1 MIKIRQLGTIIAGI
15 VLITVLPSAYGQSRV
30 DLDKIAASQGEA
42 SPLVYT
48 TEDKEIPLIHP
59 GDFYNEK
66 ECTVRKGL
74 PNFYSKIKKGQEVT
88 IAFIGGSIT
97 QGEYCYR
104 LQTTQYMENTY
115 SGVRF
120 KWINAGVSG
129 TGTDL
134 GAFRIREQVL
144 QYNPD
149 LIFIEFAV
157 NGGYPD
163 GTEGMIRKIIKENP
177 STDICLIYTI
187 YTGQTVAYQKGDVPQ
202 VIKKLEDIAAHYQ
215 IPSIHLGMEAAKLEK
230 EGKLLWKG
238 SKETAAG
245 KILFSNDGV
254 HPIADGGNLY
264 AAAIARGL
272 KKTQKENIPSQVRSL
287 PDPLIGAEWEEAEMY
302 IPSQIASFDRSW
314 KEINTSENPSL
325 KKFSGWF
332 DTLMTTGKEGASFSF
347 GFEGDMFGL
356 FDIGGPEVGQ
366 VEILIDGKLVQLKEI
381 ATKGF
386 HLYEANDRIG
396 SYTLN
401 RFNSWCNNRYRGQYD
416 VIKLEKGI
424 HQVTVRIS
432 SEKADK
438 KKILGNG
445 KQDDIMEYP
454 EKYNQSVVYLGRI
467 LLRGKPIQCNP
478 IKGVPK
484 LVQQLKWDQKM
495 RRYEKADS
503 INPPAKN
510 VILFVGSSTIEN
522 WKSLE
527 KDFPKKTV
535 LNRGVSG
542 TKTIDLINYK
552 DRLITPYRPKQ
563 IFVYEGDNDIGYKW
577 SPEEILDQI
586 KKLFSILRK
595 EKPDAEIIF
604 ISIKPSVRRM
614 KDKDRIEKTNA
625 LIKEFAEQQSN
636 TSYADVYNAMLT
648 ASGDLFPEHYRE
660 DGLHLTAEGY
670 AVWKKVISQ
679 FIK

>member
-1 MIKIRQLGTIIAGI
+1 MIKIRQLGIIIAGI
-15 VLITVLPSAYGQSRV
+15 VLITVLPSAYGQSRA

-48 TEDKEIPLIHP
+48 TSDKEIPLIHP

-88 IAFIGGSIT
+88 VAFIGGSIT

-163 GTEGMIRKIIKENP
+163 GMEGMIRKIIKENP
-177 STDICLIYTI
+177 STDICLIHTI
-187 YTGQTVAYQKGDVPQ
+187 YTGQTASYQKGDVPQ

-215 IPSIHLGMEAAKLEK
+215 IPSIHLGMEAAKFEK

-272 KKTQKENIPSQVRSL
+272 KKIQKENTPSQVRPL

-332 DTLMTTGKEGASFSF
+332 DTLMTSGKEGASFSF
-347 GFEGDMFGL
+347 GFEGDMIGL

-366 VEILIDGKLVQLKEI
+366 VEILIDGKLVRLKET

-386 HLYEANDRIG
+386 HLYETNDRIG

-424 HQVTVRIS
+424 HQVTIRIS

-445 KQDDIMEYP
+445 KHDDIMEYP
-454 EKYNQSVVYLGRI
+454 EKYNQSVIYLGRI
-467 LLRGKPIQCNP
+467 LLRGKPVQCNP
-478 IKGVPK
+478 VKGVPK

-510 VILFVGSSTIEN
+510 AILFVGSSTIEN

-527 KDFPKKTV
+527 KDFPQKTV

-577 SPEEILDQI
+577 SPEEILSQI
-586 KKLFSILRK
+586 KRLFSILRK

-636 TSYADVYNAMLT
+636 TAYADVYNAMFT
-648 ASGDLFPEHYRE
+648 ANGELFPEHYRE
-660 DGLHLTAEGY
+660 DGLHLTDEGY
-670 AVWKKVISQ
+670 AVWKKVISK